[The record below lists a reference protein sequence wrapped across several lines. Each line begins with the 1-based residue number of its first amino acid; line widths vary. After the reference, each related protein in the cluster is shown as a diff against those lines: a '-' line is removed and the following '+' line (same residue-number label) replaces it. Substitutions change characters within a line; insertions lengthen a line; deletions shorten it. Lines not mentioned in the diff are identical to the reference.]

1 MTNQSQNLKLRPVQR
16 QARILEAL
24 AQSGEASVEALAS
37 RFTTSPET
45 IRRDLTTLADA
56 GHIRKLY
63 GRARLASPQGEGD
76 FAARMRRNTPAKH
89 LIAKKLR
96 KLIKPGQT
104 LFMDTGSTT
113 LICADALADIKN
125 LTIIT
130 NATAIAA
137 RFAAGSGGAE
147 VYLLGGQYRGDNA
160 QTIGPT
166 TLAGISDFSANI
178 ALLTIGALNETGAM
192 DFSNAEAMV
201 AKAMIAAAASTTL
214 LADHTKCS
222 TNAPFRLCPLDDI
235 SALVSDRA
243 PKPALSAAL
252 KSAGVR
258 LI

>member
-1 MTNQSQNLKLRPVQR
+1 MTNQSENQKLRPAQR

-24 AQSGEASVEALAS
+24 AQSGEATVEALAQ

-56 GHIRKLY
+56 GHVRKLY

-89 LIAKKLR
+89 LIAKKVR

-130 NATAIAA
+130 NATSIAA
-137 RFAAGSGGAE
+137 SFAAGTGGAE
-147 VYLLGGQYRGDNA
+147 IYLLGGQYRGDNA
-160 QTIGPT
+160 QTIGPI
-166 TLAGISDFSANI
+166 TLAEIPHFHADI
-178 ALLTIGALNETGAM
+178 ALLTIGALNQTGAM

-201 AKAMIAAAASTTL
+201 AIAMLTAASQTTL
-214 LADHTKCS
+214 LADHTKC
-222 TNAPFRLCPLDDI
+222 TRNAPFRLCTLNQI
-235 SALVSDRA
+235 TTLVSDRA
-243 PKPALSAAL
+243 PKPALSTAL
-252 KSAGVR
+252 KTAGVR